1 MSRNVELESAIK
13 YTISNPTRYNGFLR
27 VAANNFRLS
36 TANQLFV
43 YYQKE
48 DADIVLDAGRWE
60 KLFGRIVADNA
71 QKIRI
76 VQTGKTGKPQWTTYY
91 DIADTI
97 VTDDSKPVMRATVAQ
112 DVSMEQ
118 IREIA
123 EKKMLLASSQIEDY
137 MAANGI
143 IAPAERIIGFIKDSI
158 ISEVAIKCGQEP
170 LLYYEQINDF
180 RKWALKDERI
190 FKVFSAFF
198 HNISNEMVNELSAT
212 QQRENDIETERTGGN
227 RSDNTRGIEG
237 EGSSA
242 GTDGERRRGIAG
254 INHRTEIISG
264 KVREAEA
271 GILGESEPSTN
282 NDLGRVPVGADSIS
296 ESSSA
301 ASVTNEAADDETA
314 HHEKG
319 DNGGIETSESDVVG
333 SKNDNGAERS
343 GGSNSPRS
351 DLHRIEQTIELADY
365 SDEEQDELLNQVLCA
380 SKDLKYKIYF
390 TYERQ
395 LRDEKMSAA
404 DFAKFIANAYGTGGA
419 YPFTKYKGQDINLAY
434 DLSKGLQLRAGFKD
448 KGLSYTWRVVGRR
461 IRHLIEDN
469 RYLTEDEKTGYL
481 EYIHNEEIRTRRA
494 AIGKDLLSLVRKYNE
509 ETENKETWVNTY
521 ELTFVLNAYEG
532 REISFGSKSVR
543 KSLDS
548 VLDTITNFGGEKYL
562 PAVDGI
568 KNRLIIEDNAEKQ
581 EKKNWI
587 YSAADLA
594 EPKVT
599 ILWSESEEL
608 QDGQVMSLYEANS
621 TFERLDGEK
630 HEAQGYDKTKFKINY
645 VLDGEVGSYE
655 GRYDIGDGDGSLI
668 DHISTYQT
676 DFLDNEKWDAYIK
689 ERDGEEALAADKKQR
704 KQLVY
709 KFIPYLNL
717 HVALSEIEAQANK
730 RLERSANL
738 SDGINAYY
746 DALLEYVVNS
756 RASINNGNFDLP
768 KVPHITDYDEELIA
782 YAKQVNDAVIAEAN
796 SDVNDTAIIDNEEH
810 TIPHH
815 QYTDGE
821 TVYIGAEE
829 YVITSIS
836 DNFVVVAQANA
847 PLFTTTYNKEEFEQ
861 KLLENP
867 LNSKYLCETDT
878 LSLAAADEP
887 DADVDLDSNDV
898 EEAKEVSESKTITD
912 DFAEYEN
919 VKRDYPESYVLY
931 QVGDFYEA
939 YREDAQEIAQMLD
952 LRVTNHLVHDDLRV
966 SMCGFPV
973 YALERYLPT
982 IQQHEKSVAVCSR
995 DSNGLIV
1002 NAKQKEKMFERVNN
1016 GEIRVIMGSTSK
1028 MGAGTNIQKK
1038 LYALFHL
1045 DCPWRPSDLEQQ
1057 EGRIERQGNGNDT
1070 VKIFTCI
1077 TEGTFD
1083 GYMYQLIEAKQRV
1096 AAQIMTSKSPAREVE
1111 EDDVMTLNYAELKAL
1126 TMENPVFK
1134 EKMDLEIAISRLK
1147 MQKSNYLS
1155 NKYRMED
1162 KLAKEFPRL
1171 ISETKT
1177 GIENLTKDAATY
1189 VKNERAEFTIT
1200 INGVVYTDRVE
1211 GGKAMTAY
1219 AGRMLGRKIGEY
1231 HGFDLYASMKA
1242 EWLQVM
1248 VKGATAYWF
1257 ELGPDAGGNIQRLNN
1272 LIKSYP
1278 ERLLTAKKDLENLYA
1293 EQKTVSETVKKPFF
1307 HETELKQKLARL
1319 AEIDNQIA
1327 QSEKEKSEDTA
1338 KGVIKDEQEKKFSV
1352 EDYCRKYATGEITP
1366 EYEAESSM

>member
-581 EKKNWI
+581 EKKNRI

-621 TFERLDGEK
+621 TFERLDGER

-738 SDGINAYY
+738 SDGIN
-746 DALLEYVVNS
+746 S
-756 RASINNGNFDLP
+756 SMP
-768 KVPHITDYDEELIA
+768 
-782 YAKQVNDAVIAEAN
+782 
-796 SDVNDTAIIDNEEH
+796 
-810 TIPHH
+810 IP
-815 QYTDGE
+815 
-821 TVYIGAEE
+821 
-829 YVITSIS
+829 
-836 DNFVVVAQANA
+836 
-847 PLFTTTYNKEEFEQ
+847 
-861 KLLENP
+861 
-867 LNSKYLCETDT
+867 
-878 LSLAAADEP
+878 
-887 DADVDLDSNDV
+887 
-898 EEAKEVSESKTITD
+898 
-912 DFAEYEN
+912 
-919 VKRDYPESYVLY
+919 
-931 QVGDFYEA
+931 
-939 YREDAQEIAQMLD
+939 
-952 LRVTNHLVHDDLRV
+952 
-966 SMCGFPV
+966 
-973 YALERYLPT
+973 
-982 IQQHEKSVAVCSR
+982 
-995 DSNGLIV
+995 
-1002 NAKQKEKMFERVNN
+1002 
-1016 GEIRVIMGSTSK
+1016 
-1028 MGAGTNIQKK
+1028 
-1038 LYALFHL
+1038 
-1045 DCPWRPSDLEQQ
+1045 
-1057 EGRIERQGNGNDT
+1057 
-1070 VKIFTCI
+1070 
-1077 TEGTFD
+1077 
-1083 GYMYQLIEAKQRV
+1083 
-1096 AAQIMTSKSPAREVE
+1096 
-1111 EDDVMTLNYAELKAL
+1111 
-1126 TMENPVFK
+1126 
-1134 EKMDLEIAISRLK
+1134 
-1147 MQKSNYLS
+1147 
-1155 NKYRMED
+1155 
-1162 KLAKEFPRL
+1162 
-1171 ISETKT
+1171 
-1177 GIENLTKDAATY
+1177 
-1189 VKNERAEFTIT
+1189 
-1200 INGVVYTDRVE
+1200 
-1211 GGKAMTAY
+1211 
-1219 AGRMLGRKIGEY
+1219 
-1231 HGFDLYASMKA
+1231 
-1242 EWLQVM
+1242 
-1248 VKGATAYWF
+1248 
-1257 ELGPDAGGNIQRLNN
+1257 
-1272 LIKSYP
+1272 
-1278 ERLLTAKKDLENLYA
+1278 
-1293 EQKTVSETVKKPFF
+1293 
-1307 HETELKQKLARL
+1307 
-1319 AEIDNQIA
+1319 
-1327 QSEKEKSEDTA
+1327 
-1338 KGVIKDEQEKKFSV
+1338 
-1352 EDYCRKYATGEITP
+1352 P
-1366 EYEAESSM
+1366 EYEYIPSTKYEKQITMYSICNSFSVMATASMGGDKTALDAYFDARPNGDRAKLKYSAARVSGDKTKGSIFSTMITDLTIFTYENYAKMTAENDLNLLDIGFGDKPYAIFISTPDYDNSSFFIASVFIRQLYYVLAQYCTIHTNDGKCKREVVFLLDEFGNLPPIENFSNILTVCLGRNIRFNLVVQSNAQVERRYDKDAETIIGNCGNQYFLSSGDLQTVKHFSEQLGSETFKNVSRSGEKMSLNKSFTENYEEKPLLNPNELQGLAPGENVIVRIMTRNDLRGNSIDHTSVYNVGNQRFKYRYEYLTKSFPNLDKIDLDKITWGDTSKVNLDLHVYDIDAHFAKLAEKMEAEKNSKEKASGRTPGAGERNKAKMDEAV

>member
-509 ETENKETWVNTY
+509 ET
-521 ELTFVLNAYEG
+521 
-532 REISFGSKSVR
+532 
-543 KSLDS
+543 
-548 VLDTITNFGGEKYL
+548 
-562 PAVDGI
+562 
-568 KNRLIIEDNAEKQ
+568 
-581 EKKNWI
+581 
-587 YSAADLA
+587 
-594 EPKVT
+594 
-599 ILWSESEEL
+599 
-608 QDGQVMSLYEANS
+608 
-621 TFERLDGEK
+621 
-630 HEAQGYDKTKFKINY
+630 
-645 VLDGEVGSYE
+645 
-655 GRYDIGDGDGSLI
+655 
-668 DHISTYQT
+668 
-676 DFLDNEKWDAYIK
+676 
-689 ERDGEEALAADKKQR
+689 
-704 KQLVY
+704 
-709 KFIPYLNL
+709 
-717 HVALSEIEAQANK
+717 
-730 RLERSANL
+730 
-738 SDGINAYY
+738 
-746 DALLEYVVNS
+746 
-756 RASINNGNFDLP
+756 
-768 KVPHITDYDEELIA
+768 
-782 YAKQVNDAVIAEAN
+782 
-796 SDVNDTAIIDNEEH
+796 
-810 TIPHH
+810 
-815 QYTDGE
+815 
-821 TVYIGAEE
+821 
-829 YVITSIS
+829 
-836 DNFVVVAQANA
+836 
-847 PLFTTTYNKEEFEQ
+847 
-861 KLLENP
+861 
-867 LNSKYLCETDT
+867 
-878 LSLAAADEP
+878 
-887 DADVDLDSNDV
+887 
-898 EEAKEVSESKTITD
+898 
-912 DFAEYEN
+912 
-919 VKRDYPESYVLY
+919 
-931 QVGDFYEA
+931 
-939 YREDAQEIAQMLD
+939 
-952 LRVTNHLVHDDLRV
+952 
-966 SMCGFPV
+966 
-973 YALERYLPT
+973 
-982 IQQHEKSVAVCSR
+982 
-995 DSNGLIV
+995 
-1002 NAKQKEKMFERVNN
+1002 
-1016 GEIRVIMGSTSK
+1016 
-1028 MGAGTNIQKK
+1028 
-1038 LYALFHL
+1038 
-1045 DCPWRPSDLEQQ
+1045 
-1057 EGRIERQGNGNDT
+1057 
-1070 VKIFTCI
+1070 
-1077 TEGTFD
+1077 
-1083 GYMYQLIEAKQRV
+1083 
-1096 AAQIMTSKSPAREVE
+1096 
-1111 EDDVMTLNYAELKAL
+1111 
-1126 TMENPVFK
+1126 
-1134 EKMDLEIAISRLK
+1134 
-1147 MQKSNYLS
+1147 
-1155 NKYRMED
+1155 
-1162 KLAKEFPRL
+1162 
-1171 ISETKT
+1171 
-1177 GIENLTKDAATY
+1177 
-1189 VKNERAEFTIT
+1189 
-1200 INGVVYTDRVE
+1200 
-1211 GGKAMTAY
+1211 
-1219 AGRMLGRKIGEY
+1219 
-1231 HGFDLYASMKA
+1231 
-1242 EWLQVM
+1242 
-1248 VKGATAYWF
+1248 
-1257 ELGPDAGGNIQRLNN
+1257 
-1272 LIKSYP
+1272 
-1278 ERLLTAKKDLENLYA
+1278 
-1293 EQKTVSETVKKPFF
+1293 
-1307 HETELKQKLARL
+1307 
-1319 AEIDNQIA
+1319 
-1327 QSEKEKSEDTA
+1327 
-1338 KGVIKDEQEKKFSV
+1338 
-1352 EDYCRKYATGEITP
+1352 
-1366 EYEAESSM
+1366 